1 MNKEKEKNKEN
12 HINQEVEKTE
22 ESEKIDMKKFEEIK
36 KKAQE
41 YNSLWDKYLR
51 VCAELDNARKRWE
64 REKEEVIKFANFKL
78 MKEIISFLDNL
89 EKTIEGMKLTYKN
102 FLSLLSQFGLK
113 RIEAKGKKFDPYY
126 HEIVGQKEVEEDKE
140 HVVLEEVQPG
150 YLLEDKVLRTSKV
163 IVGIK
168 KNNSKD
174 NSTGGDRNG

>member
-1 MNKEKEKNKEN
+1 VNKEKEKNKES
-12 HINQEVEKTE
+12 QEIEKTE
-22 ESEKIDMKKFEEIK
+22 EIKKIDMKEFEEIK

-41 YNSLWDKYLR
+41 YDSLWDKYLR

-64 REKEEVIKFANFKL
+64 REKEEVIKLANFKL

-126 HEIVGQKEVEEDKE
+126 HEIVGQKEIEGDKE
-140 HVVLEEVQPG
+140 HIVLEEVQPG

-163 IVGIK
+163 IVGVK
-168 KNNSKD
+168 KNKKD
-174 NSTGGDRNG
+174 DSTGGDRNG

>member
-1 MNKEKEKNKEN
+1 MNKEKEKNKES
-12 HINQEVEKTE
+12 QEIEKTE
-22 ESEKIDMKKFEEIK
+22 EIKKIDTKEFEEIK

-41 YNSLWDKYLR
+41 YDSLWDKYLR

-64 REKEEVIKFANFKL
+64 REKEEVIRFANFKL

-102 FLSLLSQFGLK
+102 FLNLLSQFGLK

-126 HEIVGQKEVEEDKE
+126 HEIVGQKETEEDKE
-140 HVVLEEVQPG
+140 HIVLEEVQPG

-163 IVGIK
+163 IVGVK

-174 NSTGGDRNG
+174 NSTGGDRDG

>member
-12 HINQEVEKTE
+12 QEIEKTE
-22 ESEKIDMKKFEEIK
+22 EIKKIDMKEFEEIK

-41 YNSLWDKYLR
+41 YDSLWDKYLR

-64 REKEEVIKFANFKL
+64 REKEEVIRFANFKL

-102 FLSLLSQFGLK
+102 FLGLLSQFGLK

-126 HEIVGQKEVEEDKE
+126 HEIVGQKEIEEGEE
-140 HVVLEEVQPG
+140 HIVLEEVQSG
-150 YLLEDKVLRTSKV
+150 YLLEGKVLRTSKV
-163 IVGIK
+163 IVGVK
-168 KNNSKD
+168 KNKND
-174 NSTGGDRNG
+174 STGGDRDG

>member
-12 HINQEVEKTE
+12 QEIEKTE
-22 ESEKIDMKKFEEIK
+22 EIKKIDTKEFEEIK

-41 YNSLWDKYLR
+41 YDSLWDKYLR

-64 REKEEVIKFANFKL
+64 REKEEVIRFANFKL

-102 FLSLLSQFGLK
+102 FLGLLSQFGLK

-126 HEIVGQKEVEEDKE
+126 HEIVGQKEIEEGEE
-140 HVVLEEVQPG
+140 HIVLEEVQSG
-150 YLLEDKVLRTSKV
+150 YLLEGKVLRTSKV
-163 IVGIK
+163 IVGVK
-168 KNNSKD
+168 KNKND
-174 NSTGGDRNG
+174 STGGDRDG

>member
-102 FLSLLSQFGLK
+102 FLNLLSQFGLK
-113 RIEAKGKKFDPYY
+113 KIEAKGKKFDPYY
-126 HEIVGQKEVEEDKE
+126 HEIVGQKEVDGGKE
-140 HVVLEEVQPG
+140 HIVLEEVQPG

-163 IVGIK
+163 IVGVR
-168 KNNSKD
+168 KNEKD
-174 NSTGGDRNG
+174 DSTGGDRNG